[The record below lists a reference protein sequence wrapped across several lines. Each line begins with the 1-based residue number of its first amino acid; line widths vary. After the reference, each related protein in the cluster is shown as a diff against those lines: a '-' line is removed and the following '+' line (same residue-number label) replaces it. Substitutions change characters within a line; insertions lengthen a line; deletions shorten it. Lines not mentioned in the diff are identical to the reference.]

1 MFKPLLL
8 LGLLANYNKFEYR
21 NPYRLKIEDFV
32 DENAIGKIVSGFGA
46 TCSLSRDRY
55 VAIQDD
61 VPEGWTVGSTLS
73 YVGLSALAPRRTV
86 APALSAE
93 EAKEAFADL

>member
-1 MFKPLLL
+1 M
-8 LGLLANYNKFEYR
+8 R
-21 NPYRLKIEDFV
+21 IEDFAN
-32 DENAIGKIVSGFGA
+32 ENAIQKIVSGFGA

-73 YVGLSALAPRRTV
+73 YVGLGVLAPRKNV
-86 APALSAE
+86 VPALSADV
-93 EAKEAFADL
+93 AKEAFADL

>member
-1 MFKPLLL
+1 M
-8 LGLLANYNKFEYR
+8 LANYNKFEYR
-21 NPYRLKIEDFV
+21 NPYRTRLEDFV
-32 DENAIGKIVSGFGA
+32 NESVIQKTVCGFGA

-73 YVGLSALAPRRTV
+73 YVGLSVLAPRKTV
-86 APALSAE
+86 TPALSAD
-93 EAKEAFADL
+93 EAKEAFAEL

>member
-1 MFKPLLL
+1 M
-8 LGLLANYNKFEYR
+8 E
-21 NPYRLKIEDFV
+21 EFV
-32 DENAIGKIVSGFGA
+32 NESAIQKIVYGFGA

-73 YVGLSALAPRRTV
+73 YVGLGVLAPRKTV
-86 APALSAE
+86 APALSADE
-93 EAKEAFADL
+93 VKDAFAEL